1 MHRFNKK
8 GGCCKPWRAIA
19 QYLSVAF
26 ALALITFICFKLR
39 LSLTTPT
46 FLYLIVIVLLSLR
59 GSFLASAI
67 VSFIAVGLLDYF
79 FAPPIFSFDVADPV
93 NIVAIIAFLITS
105 AVITR
110 LVSRVHGLMQ
120 EKLRQ
125 SEAYLAEAQRL
136 SHTGSF
142 GWRVSTG
149 EILWSEETLRIF
161 QYGPSTKPT
170 VELVLQRVHPED
182 VPLVKQTIERA
193 AQDNED
199 FEVEH
204 RLLMPDGFVKY
215 VQVVVHAERD
225 KSGEPR
231 FVGAVMDVTER
242 KRADEALRKAHAN
255 LTRVTRLTTMG
266 ELAASIAH
274 EVNQPL
280 AAVVTNANACL
291 RWLDR
296 ESPDLDEARDAVR
309 AIISDA
315 NRGSDVI
322 ARIRG
327 LLKQEQPS
335 KARLNINEVVRE
347 TIALARVD
355 LQGTVLQTELA
366 ASLPDVTADRV
377 LLQQVLLNL
386 TVNAIDA
393 MKPVTDRPRVLRIH
407 TKDYEGRAVLV
418 AVQDTGVGLSLKQ
431 IEQIFETFYTTKPE
445 GLGMGLSI
453 CRSIVE
459 GYGGRLWAEPNGGP
473 GATFQFT
480 MPIEA
485 GGAA

>member
-1 MHRFNKK
+1 MTYLSKH
-8 GGCCKPWRAIA
+8 WRAIA
-19 QYLSVAF
+19 QYLSVGF
-26 ALALITFICFKLR
+26 ALALITFICFQLR
-39 LSLTTPT
+39 LSLTTAT

-67 VSFIAVGLLDYF
+67 VSFVAVGLLDYY
-79 FAPPIFSFDVADPV
+79 FAPPIFSLSVAHPADVV
-93 NIVAIIAFLITS
+93 TIIVFLTTS

-110 LVSRVHGLMQ
+110 LVSRVRELMQ

-182 VPLVKQTIERA
+182 TPLVKQTIERA
-193 AQDNED
+193 SQDNKD
-199 FEVEH
+199 FEIEH

-215 VQVVVHAERD
+215 VHVVVHAERD
-225 KSGEPR
+225 KSGEPC

-242 KRADEALRKAHAN
+242 RRAEEALRKAHAN
-255 LTRVTRLTTMG
+255 LARVTRLT
-266 ELAASIAH
+266 
-274 EVNQPL
+274 
-280 AAVVTNANACL
+280 
-291 RWLDR
+291 
-296 ESPDLDEARDAVR
+296 
-309 AIISDA
+309 SDA

-322 ARIRG
+322 TRIRG

-335 KARLNINEVVRE
+335 KARSNINEVVRE
-347 TIALARVD
+347 TIALARAD

-366 ASLPDVTADRV
+366 SSLPDVTGDRV

-386 TVNAIDA
+386 TVNAIEA
-393 MKPVTDRPRVLRIH
+393 MKPVTDRSRLLRIH
-407 TKDYEGRAVLV
+407 TKDYDGHAVLV
-418 AVQDTGVGLSLKQ
+418 AVQDSGVGFNSKQ
-431 IEQIFETFYTTKPE
+431 IDQIFETFYTTKPD

-453 CRSIVE
+453 CRSIIE

-480 MPIEA
+480 LPIES
-485 GGAA
+485 GGTA

>member
-1 MHRFNKK
+1 MTYFSKH
-8 GGCCKPWRAIA
+8 WRAIA
-19 QYLSVAF
+19 QYLSGGF
-26 ALALITFICFKLR
+26 ALALITFICFQLR
-39 LSLTTPT
+39 LSLTTAT
-46 FLYLIVIVLLSLR
+46 FLYLIVVVLLSLR
-59 GSFLASAI
+59 GSFIASAI
-67 VSFIAVGLLDYF
+67 VSFVAVGLLDYY
-79 FAPPIFSFDVADPV
+79 FAPPIFSLSAAHPADVV
-93 NIVAIIAFLITS
+93 TIIAFLTTS

-110 LVSRVHGLMQ
+110 LVSRVRELMQ

-142 GWRVSTG
+142 GWKVSTG

-182 VPLVKQTIERA
+182 TPLVRQTIERA
-193 AQDNED
+193 SHDKKD
-199 FEVEH
+199 FKVEH

-215 VQVVVHAERD
+215 VHVVVHAERD
-225 KSGEPR
+225 RSGEPW

-242 KRADEALRKAHAN
+242 RRADEALRKAHAN
-255 LTRVTRLTTMG
+255 LARVTRLTTMG

-309 AIISDA
+309 GIISDA

-322 ARIRG
+322 TRIRG

-335 KARLNINEVVRE
+335 KARSNINEVVRE

-366 ASLPDVTADRV
+366 SSLPDVTGDRV

-386 TVNAIDA
+386 TMNAIEA
-393 MKPVTDRPRVLRIH
+393 MKPVTDRSRLLRIH
-407 TKDYEGRAVLV
+407 TKDYDGHAVLV
-418 AVQDTGVGLSLKQ
+418 AVQDSGVGFNSKQ
-431 IEQIFETFYTTKPE
+431 IEQIFETFYTTKPD

-453 CRSIVE
+453 CRSIIE

-480 MPIEA
+480 LPIES
-485 GGAA
+485 GGTA